1 MHKKKFLFLLKALLT
16 ITGISPVMAQKEPD
30 SLLLFREKLMSV
42 HWDISKNPVWIN
54 DIKLPSYTGAGLIYE
69 FKEGNFRRPQEAKKE
84 QFTGFGAEGFS
95 TFKNWKFYGGFK
107 YVKLQRDSIR
117 FANVARPYDGNPFI
131 TADSLSGN
139 WKGDQL
145 TGNLQVGF
153 PEFGKWKTGL
163 GMAYETEQ
171 SARMNEP
178 KPLNR
183 FLNFQ
188 IQPALAY
195 SFNSS
200 NSLSITM
207 AYTKRNET
215 VETGFFSDNNPPL
228 YSIRGYGTFSKGPVV
243 TAERNTTGSGLE
255 AGLDYKYNKEN
266 SIIFAGFRIAQRTED
281 INDGVSRPI
290 FIGGFDETRAE
301 AFLSYEMKSKNR
313 GWIMFAKGWM
323 RDGTGYDPIFKAIN
337 PAYFLSGINS
347 RIGWWKQINKK
358 KWINLNAR
366 PGISYSNYFES
377 VAKTEWTSIILHQ
390 DVSTAFEYQMTD
402 KLKLFAEPQIGYHF
416 NLQKSLIINRPS
428 ILSELLVRPD
438 FSINSTNYLKSTL
451 RASGEY
457 KSTGYSYRLQLSYN
471 YLNATGKYMN
481 GNQIG
486 INNYFQTS
494 FNVLF

>member
-1 MHKKKFLFLLKALLT
+1 MHKKRFLFLLKALLT

-188 IQPALAY
+188 IQPAIAY

-207 AYTKRNET
+207 AYTQRNET
-215 VETGFFSDNNPPL
+215 VE
-228 YSIRGYGTFSKGPVV
+228 
-243 TAERNTTGSGLE
+243 
-255 AGLDYKYNKEN
+255 
-266 SIIFAGFRIAQRTED
+266 
-281 INDGVSRPI
+281 
-290 FIGGFDETRAE
+290 
-301 AFLSYEMKSKNR
+301 
-313 GWIMFAKGWM
+313 
-323 RDGTGYDPIFKAIN
+323 
-337 PAYFLSGINS
+337 
-347 RIGWWKQINKK
+347 
-358 KWINLNAR
+358 NL
-366 PGISYSNYFES
+366 
-377 VAKTEWTSIILHQ
+377 
-390 DVSTAFEYQMTD
+390 
-402 KLKLFAEPQIGYHF
+402 
-416 NLQKSLIINRPS
+416 
-428 ILSELLVRPD
+428 
-438 FSINSTNYLKSTL
+438 
-451 RASGEY
+451 
-457 KSTGYSYRLQLSYN
+457 
-471 YLNATGKYMN
+471 
-481 GNQIG
+481 
-486 INNYFQTS
+486 
-494 FNVLF
+494 